1 VTLYLNRDKTFL
13 DIGDNLEN
21 NRVEE
26 YLRTHKK
33 IKDRIRKKTKEESHA
48 CIKVDDIAK
57 ELKIDSK
64 TVKIHL
70 DIMEIDGVGSYSD
83 KNQKVFCSLEGVEKL
98 REQIKRNINEKK

>member
-1 VTLYLNRDKTFL
+1 MTLYLNRDKPFL
-13 DIGDNLEN
+13 EIGDNLEN

-33 IKDRIRKKTKEESHA
+33 IKDRIGKKTKEEARA
-48 CIKVDDIAK
+48 CVSVNDIAK

-83 KNQKVFCSLEGVEKL
+83 NNQKIFCSLEGVERL
-98 REQIKRNINEKK
+98 REPIKKKINEKK

>member
-1 VTLYLNRDKTFL
+1 VTLYLNRDKPFL
-13 DIGDNLEN
+13 EIGDNLEN

-33 IKDRIRKKTKEESHA
+33 IKDRIRKKTKEEARA
-48 CIKVDDIAK
+48 CVRVDDIAK

-83 KNQKVFCSLEGVEKL
+83 NKQKIFCSLEGVERL
-98 REQIKRNINEKK
+98 REQIKKKINEKK